1 MREPVNTWTHFIGIF
16 LSIAGLTTMVVSA
29 AMDQNPIS
37 LAGGII
43 FGLSMILLYTASTVY
58 HWYNGSPKVILKLK
72 KIDHAMIF
80 VLIAG
85 TYTPICLIALGGK
98 LGTYLLV
105 GIWGLALIGI
115 VTKMLF
121 IHMPRILSAG
131 IYLFMGWISV
141 AFIYPLSKTLDL
153 AGFFW
158 LVAGGLLY
166 TIGAIF
172 YASKSE
178 RIKIGVF
185 GFHEIFHL
193 FIMAGTAAHF
203 ILIQGYII

>member
-1 MREPVNTWTHFIGIF
+1 MREPINTWTHFIGIF
-16 LSIAGLTTMVVSA
+16 LSIAGLTTMVVTA
-29 AMDQNPIS
+29 AMDRNPIS
-37 LAGGII
+37 LAGGLT

-58 HWYNGSPKVILKLK
+58 HWYNGKSEVILKLK

-85 TYTPICLIALGGK
+85 TYTPICLIALGGR

-105 GIWGLALIGI
+105 GIWSLALIGI
-115 VTKMLF
+115 ITKMLF
-121 IHMPRILSAG
+121 IHMPRVLSAG

-141 AFIYPLSKTLDL
+141 AFVYPLSKTLD
-153 AGFFW
+153 ASAFFW
-158 LVAGGLLY
+158 LVSGGLLY

-172 YASKSE
+172 YASKSQK
-178 RIKIGVF
+178 IKVGAF

-193 FIMAGTAAHF
+193 FIMAGTFAHF

>member
-203 ILIQGYII
+203 ILIQGYIM